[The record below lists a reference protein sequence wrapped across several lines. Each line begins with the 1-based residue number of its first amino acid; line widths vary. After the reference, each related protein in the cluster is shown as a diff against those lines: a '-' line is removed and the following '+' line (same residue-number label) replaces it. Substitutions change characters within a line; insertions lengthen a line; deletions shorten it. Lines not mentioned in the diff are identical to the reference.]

1 MHANFSLPLSTNCM
15 QTHSKSSIFKFKA
28 LFSAKYPIQVA
39 LASYLVP
46 TKPSCYS
53 QAVKSA
59 EWQAVALEFEALH
72 KQGTWSLVPRRPDQ
86 NVFGCRWVYKV
97 KQWDDGSIKC
107 FKPQLVAKGFHQQLG
122 IDCTNTFSLVVKPTI
137 YYCSSIW
144 VAFSSTWCPKYLLPW
159 DASSGSIYGTITRV
173 CGPYSPISYLSSS

>member
-1 MHANFSLPLSTNCM
+1 MSMDLLNVRNSFSYVVPT
-15 QTHSKSSIFKFKA
+15 TH
-28 LFSAKYPIQVA
+28 PIQVA
-39 LASYLVP
+39 LASYVVP

-107 FKPQLVAKGFHQQLG
+107 FKARLVAKGFHQQLG
-122 IDCTNTFSLVVKPTI
+122 IDYTNTFSPVVKPAI

-144 VAFSSTWCPKYLLPW
+144 VAFSSTRCPKCLLPR
-159 DASSGSIYGTITRV
+159 DAFCGSIHGTITGV
-173 CGPYSPISYLSSS
+173 CGPYSPISSLSSS